1 MTLTLELPD
10 EEQQLLAQKASA
22 AGLDVK
28 TYVERIVRVVAA
40 RPPIEEVLRPIREAF
55 QASGMTDEQLGELL
69 EKAKHEM
76 RAERRARQG

>member
-10 EEQQLLAQKASA
+10 EDQQLLAQKAAA
-22 AGLDVK
+22 AGLDVQ
-28 TYVERIVRVVAA
+28 TYVQRIVRVASA

-55 QASGMTDEQLGELL
+55 EKSGMTEEELGDLL

-76 RAERRARQG
+76 RADHSKSQG